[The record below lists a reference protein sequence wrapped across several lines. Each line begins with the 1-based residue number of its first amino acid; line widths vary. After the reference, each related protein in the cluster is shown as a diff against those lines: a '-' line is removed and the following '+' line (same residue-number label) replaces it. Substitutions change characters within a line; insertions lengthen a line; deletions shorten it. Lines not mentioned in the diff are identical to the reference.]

1 MSLKLRQLY
10 ARAKLPGKFIDIDIV
25 NIPHCVIP
33 KTFLDG

>member
-25 NIPHCVIP
+25 NIHIAFIP